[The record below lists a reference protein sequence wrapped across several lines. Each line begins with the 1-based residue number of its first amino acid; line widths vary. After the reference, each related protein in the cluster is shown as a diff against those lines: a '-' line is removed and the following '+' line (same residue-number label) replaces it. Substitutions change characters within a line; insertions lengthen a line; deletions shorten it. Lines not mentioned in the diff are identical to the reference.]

1 MTRAIPLLT
10 AAAVVTFTC
19 TIFAGGS
26 AHAQGFSRFGFFPRS
41 VPTADR
47 HHHES
52 YSSHHSGS
60 HRVSRLHHVSIADLD
75 HHADQLAEVAR
86 HLHDDAHQLSQDY
99 EHSHSI
105 ESTVMKLEK
114 LQEHMHQI
122 LHVASHSRYASSGLI
137 DHVAEDM
144 NSVRSLLLTLHRE
157 LQHQGLDGARYRDY
171 VAINHM
177 RQVITGEA
185 LPLLQRMELSLYG
198 SAQHPDVHTSH
209 RHAIDTHQPSTTRR
223 RSSTQLSLPGLQI
236 RF

>member
-1 MTRAIPLLT
+1 MTRAIPLL

-19 TIFAGGS
+19 TMFTGSS
-26 AHAQGFSRFGFFPRS
+26 AHAQGFNRFGFFPRS
-41 VPTADR
+41 VPTVDR
-47 HHHES
+47 HHNES

-60 HRVSRLHHVSIADLD
+60 HPVSPVHHVSVAELD
-75 HHADQLAEVAR
+75 RHADQLAEVAR
-86 HLHDDAHQLSQDY
+86 HLHDDAHQLSLDY

-105 ESTVMKLEK
+105 ESTVTKLER

-122 LHVASHSRYASSGLI
+122 LHAASNSRYASSDLI
-137 DHVAEDM
+137 HHVVEDM

-157 LQHQGLDGARYRDY
+157 LQHQGFDGARHHDY

-198 SAQHPDVHTSH
+198 STQHHDVHTSH

-223 RSSTQLSLPGLQI
+223 RPSTRLSLPGLQI